1 LWAAPMSILKE
12 SRLHSRIL
20 HSRSSV

>member
-20 HSRSSV
+20 HSLSSV

>member
-20 HSRSSV
+20 HSRSPV